1 MLYFI
6 IFVEFQKMNYLESKL
21 LYLHLDN
28 FVKRI
33 VKIIRDT
40 FIMINFFKEKIVDPL

>member
-6 IFVEFQKMNYLESKL
+6 IFVEFQKMNYLESKQ
-21 LYLHLDN
+21 LYLNLNN

-40 FIMINFFKEKIVDPL
+40 FKVIDFWKEMKT

>member
-1 MLYFI
+1 MI
-6 IFVEFQKMNYLESKL
+6 WNVIFYYICRISKDESKQ
-21 LYLHLDN
+21 LYLNFNN

-40 FIMINFFKEKIVDPL
+40 FKVIDF